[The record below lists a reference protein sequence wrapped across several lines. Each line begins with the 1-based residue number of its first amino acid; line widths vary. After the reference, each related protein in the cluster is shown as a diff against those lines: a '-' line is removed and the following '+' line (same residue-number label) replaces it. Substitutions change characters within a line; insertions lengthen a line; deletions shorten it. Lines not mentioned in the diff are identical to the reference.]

1 MFIRDGI
8 GSCINCDMV
17 SSSLDTNMN
26 PYSTRRS
33 RNRYVATPKRR
44 QLKPNSYLCSK
55 LPVRRVLNYDPPLKT
70 YKRKYIEEIQT
81 GTGYSMQNNG
91 CYTSFLSYPSLGVG
105 SEGRTTDHIKL
116 LNLSISGTIQVTGDV
131 GDGIVPI
138 MPFNG
143 VFVMAIICDMK
154 PGLPDNSIK
163 LPEFKEFFVGYD
175 NVYGMIRLKENIRY
189 RYRLIGVVKKYI
201 KCDGGHLQLPFK
213 FRSQISSKRYPIWAA
228 FKDAEPSN
236 CGGNYRNISKNALL
250 CSCAWVSLS
259 GSTCDVYS
267 HFMLNYVG

>member
-1 MFIRDGI
+1 MFILYAIR
-8 GSCINCDMV
+8 SCINCDVV
-17 SSSLDTNMN
+17 SSRLDINMN

-33 RNRYVATPKRR
+33 RNRYLATPKRR
-44 QLKPNSYLCSK
+44 QWKPNSYLCPK
-55 LPVRRVLNYDPPLKT
+55 PPVRRVLNYDPPVKT

-81 GTGYSMQNNG
+81 GSGYSMQNNG

-116 LNLSISGTIQVTGDV
+116 LNLTIAGTIQVTRDV
-131 GDGIVPI
+131 VDGIGPT

-163 LPEFKEFFVGYD
+163 LPDLKSSLLAMITFMELCGSRKISGIAIDSLELSRNTSSVTEVTFSCHSSFVP
-175 NVYGMIRLKENIRY
+175 N
-189 RYRLIGVVKKYI
+189 LI
-201 KCDGGHLQLPFK
+201 
-213 FRSQISSKRYPIWAA
+213 KRYPIWAA
-228 FKDAEPSN
+228 FKDSEPSN